1 MLDLKT
7 KTASPRLALEIKGQC
22 KADNPTFKK
31 CNLCLNEKLAII
43 DDPGKNRLNKRSEV
57 ISPPKQV

>member
-7 KTASPRLALEIKGQC
+7 KTAGPRLALEIKGQC

-43 DDPGKNRLNKRSEV
+43 DDPGKNRLSKRS
-57 ISPPKQV
+57 